1 LGEEVDKVAN
11 LARQIYGDIGN
22 NQALIV
28 LPCVVVERDSFFAC
42 TFFTTSYPCAWET
55 TERLPLGLA

>member
-11 LARQIYGDIGN
+11 LARQIYGDISK
-22 NQALIV
+22 NQTLSV
-28 LPCVVVERDSFFAC
+28 LPCVVVERESFFVY

-55 TERLPLGLA
+55 TERLLLGLS